1 MKWIIRTALISATVF
16 FGTALLANA
25 VSADTS
31 NTNSNSQTA
40 MNGSAT
46 TQAGAA
52 ISGNA
57 TSLES
62 STATSGNA
70 VASAFASLLQKNSH
84 KAANQVA
91 AVVDCECQLPWVGAE
106 GVDTTNAN
114 ANTQMSGND
123 KTLDQNTGAIS
134 GDASAED
141 DSESTTGAADS
152 ILEDVEEQINKLK
165 ALNQGLFQIPEEEE
179 EEEAP

>member
-31 NTNSNSQTA
+31 NTNTNSQTA
-40 MNGSAT
+40 MNTSAT
-46 TQAGAA
+46 TQAGASL
-52 ISGNA
+52 SGNA
-57 TSLES
+57 TATES

-70 VASAFASLLQKNSH
+70 LASAFASLLQKNSH

-106 GVDTTNAN
+106 GVDTTNTN
-114 ANTQMSGND
+114 ANTQLSAND
-123 KTLDQNTGAIS
+123 KTLGQEGAAIS
-134 GDASAED
+134 GDASATD
-141 DSESTTGAADS
+141 DSEATTGLSES
-152 ILEDVEEQINKLK
+152 IAEDVEEQINKLK
-165 ALNQGLFQIPEEEE
+165 ALNQGLFQEPEEEP
-179 EEEAP
+179 AP